1 MELENGM
8 NRNEASVEETQGAGS
23 AYSGTNGAGGQKER
37 GKCHEDRIIAI
48 DDSGAFISYLYALE
62 IRRA

>member
-1 MELENGM
+1 MKPVWK
-8 NRNEASVEETQGAGS
+8 RPQGAGS

-37 GKCHEDRIIAI
+37 KCHEDRIIAI
-48 DDSGAFISYLYALE
+48 DDSGTFISCLYALE